1 MSFLRAGTDFPGSF
15 FPLSSAPFP
24 PCPAPRAPAVAQDP
38 PGGSGVQDTMLF
50 GLSGSEGSPQSPPA
64 PGEEA
69 PERLPGRMRG
79 GAGTPGPPRRFSR
92 ARGFPASLENP
103 GSSWGGGKRIVII
116 IIIPPRLRVIPSLLD
131 PAAGLVPAARGRT
144 ATTAAWG
151 SLQLWRGFPGAGPTT
166 IPGPAAS
173 CLGQLPP
180 RGTGRAGQGCAAPRF
195 STRFCL
201 ALSRAP
207 SRLPA
212 ASGPGR
218 ICSPTA
224 LLPSLE
230 SSEQPQEASGQLPQQ
245 PPRPPN
251 CYFCLPRL

>member
-1 MSFLRAGTDFPGSF
+1 M
-15 FPLSSAPFP
+15 
-24 PCPAPRAPAVAQDP
+24 
-38 PGGSGVQDTMLF
+38 QDTMLF

-195 STRFCL
+195 SARFCFTPL
-201 ALSRAP
+201 PSTPPAPRSERPRADLQPHRPAAEPRVLRAAPGGLRAASSAAPSPPQLLFLSAQALRAALRAAALSQT
-207 SRLPA
+207 
-212 ASGPGR
+212 G
-218 ICSPTA
+218 SPRR
-224 LLPSLE
+224 
-230 SSEQPQEASGQLPQQ
+230 GQG
-245 PPRPPN
+245 
-251 CYFCLPRL
+251 

>member
-1 MSFLRAGTDFPGSF
+1 
-15 FPLSSAPFP
+15 
-24 PCPAPRAPAVAQDP
+24 
-38 PGGSGVQDTMLF
+38 MLF

-151 SLQLWRGFPGAGPTT
+151 SLQLWRGFPGAGPTVSRSRPYKDT
-166 IPGPAAS
+166 GAGSVLLGAA
-173 CLGQLPP
+173 PP
-180 RGTGRAGQGCAAPRF
+180 QGDGTGRAGMRSPSFFHPILPRPLPSTLPAPRSERPRADLQPHRPAAEPRVLQAAPGGLRAASSAAPSPPQLLF
-195 STRFCL
+195 LSAQALRAAL
-201 ALSRAP
+201 RAAALSQT
-207 SRLPA
+207 
-212 ASGPGR
+212 G
-218 ICSPTA
+218 SPRR
-224 LLPSLE
+224 
-230 SSEQPQEASGQLPQQ
+230 GQG
-245 PPRPPN
+245 
-251 CYFCLPRL
+251 